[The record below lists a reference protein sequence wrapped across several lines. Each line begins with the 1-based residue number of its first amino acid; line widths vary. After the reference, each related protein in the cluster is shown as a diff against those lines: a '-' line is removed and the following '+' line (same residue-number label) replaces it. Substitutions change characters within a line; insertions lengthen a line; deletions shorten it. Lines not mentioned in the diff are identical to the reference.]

1 MIEVK
6 DLRKIY
12 KMKKGLRVNAL
23 DGVSLRF
30 PDKGMV
36 FILGKSGSGK
46 STLLNVIG
54 GLDSFD
60 SGEIII
66 KGKSSVDFKQTHF
79 DSYRNTYIG
88 FIFQEYNILEELT
101 VGANIALAIEL
112 QGRTAT
118 NEEINEILKEV
129 DLEGYGGRKPNELSG
144 GQKQRVAIARA
155 LVKKPEIIMADEPT
169 GALDSATGKQ
179 VFDTLKALSRDK
191 LVVIVSHDREF
202 SEQYA
207 DRIIEL
213 ADGVVISDVEKSSE
227 GDTVEVYEPEE
238 DEAINFENG
247 EIRISAGYMLTEED
261 RILINKYLAEGEGA
275 VIKKKEG
282 KKRRR
287 VSSGEFVPTDE
298 SKIPARSGNDFKLI
312 KSRLSMKNAFK
323 LGSSGLKHKKFRLV
337 FTIFLSL
344 ISFTLFGLAD
354 TIAAYDSVNTATTS
368 ISDTGVSYASFMKQV
383 KRYYDGDP
391 DSNDFYWI
399 DYGTY
404 LSPDDVDKIGR
415 ETGIDVIGVY
425 NKNLS
430 LSFASALGEGDDK
443 DKNDYE
449 TIYGR
454 TFSGI
459 ASVDME
465 TINELGFTVHGSLP
479 DKDDEIAIPSFVYDY
494 FKIMGFRN
502 KETGKTEEIKDYK
515 DICDRKISVGLSYNE
530 KDEYTIT
537 GVVDLGL
544 DYSRYLELADPNVS
558 NSMNPITYMSLIS
571 ELEALRNYS
580 YATLLFANE
589 SLIEGLIE
597 QNKGNAETVDGHM
610 QLLCVK
616 DHTVEY
622 LWEDGNML
630 SSIYVPS
637 VNYLENVK
645 NVTWFDENRDG
656 ELTDN
661 EIIIPLSML
670 VELIAP
676 QNYNE
681 TLHEPGVLVGFER
694 ELYDKTQKG
703 ESYYI
708 YVNSLN
714 DVLSNLTRIS
724 AYKYASEKRQDA
736 ITHYKNWEKDYYGQV
751 MNDSKYYNS
760 SEEFLADFASAF
772 ESGNISFAGS
782 GSLVDDYI
790 EELIN
795 KYDIED
801 QFIPK
806 DIAESLVLE
815 KGKGDEHYVSYNVS
829 QIRSKQTFRYSYS
842 DIIARKYAVHYYNDA
857 ENFYKYMN
865 KRNDNYPSHYPGGR
879 DQAKI
884 GEVVDFYVN
893 YYLNGFFYGDQATQ
907 DKINAYKSVATEK
920 YDDYLVKELIKVY
933 KASEKQ
939 GSLVLEWYSNIGGN
953 GLTEPLDIVGVH
965 NSVGQDKFNNIYG
978 NENFIILSQNNLNKI
993 LGANIGGIYSF
1004 AIGNMPDGVNQ
1015 IYETVDFSYTVFD
1028 DTVKYSLKNN
1038 VTEQLSYV
1046 DELLMILGQVFLYV
1060 GLGFALFASLMLSNF
1075 IGTSIAHKKHDI
1087 GILRAIG
1094 SRSSDVFKIFFA
1106 ESFIIAMIN
1115 FALSLAGTFSVT
1127 MVINKLLREDAGILI
1142 TFLNF
1147 GVRQIAVLLG
1157 VSILV
1162 ALIATFLPVKKIA
1175 SMKPIDAIRSLR

>member
-6 DLRKIY
+6 NLKKVY
-12 KMKKGLRVNAL
+12 KMKKGLRVSAL

-118 NEEINEILKEV
+118 NEEINSILKEV
-129 DLEGYGGRKPNELSG
+129 DLEGYGTRKPNELSG

-227 GDTVEVYEPEE
+227 GAAIEENAPEE
-238 DEAINFENG
+238 EEAINFENG

-261 RILINKYLAEGEGA
+261 RLLINKYLAEGEGA

-282 KKRRR
+282 KKHRR
-287 VSSGEFVPTDE
+287 VSSSEFVPTDE

-354 TIAAYDSVNTATTS
+354 TIAAYDSVSTATTS

-383 KRYYDGDP
+383 KRYYDDGD
-391 DSNDFYWI
+391 NDFYWI

-404 LSPDDVDKIGR
+404 LSPDDVKRIET

-443 DKNDYE
+443 DNNNYE
-449 TIYGR
+449 IIYGR
-454 TFSGI
+454 SLSGL
-459 ASVDME
+459 ASVDSK
-465 TINELGFTVHGSLP
+465 TLSELGFTLHGKLP
-479 DKDDEIAIPSFVYDY
+479 EKENEIVISSFVYDY
-494 FKIMGFRN
+494 FEIMGYRN
-502 KETGKTEEIKDYK
+502 RETGKTEEIKK
-515 DICDRKISVGLSYNE
+515 FEDICGKKISIGLSYNE
-530 KDEYTIT
+530 KDEYIIS

-544 DYSRYLELADPNVS
+544 DYSRYLELADPNAQ
-558 NSMNPITYMSLIS
+558 NSMNPLTYMSLIS
-571 ELEALRNYS
+571 ELEAMRDYS
-580 YATLLFANE
+580 YATLLFVNE
-589 SLIEGLIE
+589 SLIDGLIE
-597 QNKGNAETVDGHM
+597 QTKGSAETVDGHM
-610 QLLCVK
+610 QLLLVK
-616 DHTVEY
+616 DHTLEY
-622 LWEDGNML
+622 LWEDVNMI
-630 SSIYVPS
+630 SNIYVPS

-645 NVTWFDENRDG
+645 NITWFDENHNG
-656 ELTDN
+656 ELADN
-661 EIIIPLSML
+661 EIIIPISML
-670 VELIAP
+670 VNLIVP
-676 QNYNE
+676 DSYNE
-681 TLHEPGVLVGFER
+681 KLHESGTLVGFER
-694 ELYDKTQKG
+694 ELYDKSQNG
-703 ESYYI
+703 QSNLYI
-708 YVNSLN
+708 NNLN
-714 DVLSNLTRIS
+714 DIINSVTRVA
-724 AYKYASEKRQDA
+724 AYKYAAENRQDA
-736 ITHYKNWEKDYYGQV
+736 VTHYKNWEKKYYGQI
-751 MNDSKYYNS
+751 MHDSKFYNS
-760 SEEFLADFASAF
+760 SEEFLTEFAYAF
-772 ESGNISFAGS
+772 ESNNISFTGS
-782 GSLVDDYI
+782 NSLVDNYI
-790 EELIN
+790 DELIS
-795 KYDIED
+795 KYGIED
-801 QFIPK
+801 QFISK
-806 DIAESLVLE
+806 EIAESLVAE
-815 KGKGDEHYVSYNVS
+815 IGKGGDHYVSYNAS
-829 QIRSKQTFRYSYS
+829 QIRSKQTFRYSYA
-842 DIIARKYAVHYYNDA
+842 DIIARKYAVRYYDDA

-865 KRNDNYPSHYPGGR
+865 KTGNYPTGR
-879 DQAKI
+879 DVTI
-884 GEVVDFYVN
+884 SEVVDYYVN
-893 YYLNGFFYGDQATQ
+893 NYLNIHFYIDETIK
-907 DKINAYKSVATEK
+907 DKVDAYKSVAAEK
-920 YDDYLVKELIKVY
+920 YDEYLVKELIRVY
-933 KASEKQ
+933 EASEHN
-939 GSLVLEWYSNIGGN
+939 GTLVLEWYSNIGGN

-965 NSVGQDKFNNIYG
+965 SSEDNKFNDMYG
-978 NENFIILSQNNLNKI
+978 SENFIVLNNNNLNKI

-1004 AIGNMPDGVNQ
+1004 AIGNMPSTING
-1015 IYETVDFSYTVFD
+1015 IYKTVDFSYGVFD

-1038 VTEQLSYV
+1038 VTEQLSMV
-1046 DELLMILGQVFLYV
+1046 DELLMVLGQVFLYV

-1115 FALSLAGTFSVT
+1115 FVLSLAGTFSVT
-1127 MVINKLLREDAGILI
+1127 MVINNVLRDDAGLLI

-1157 VSILV
+1157 ISLIV